1 MQSFE
6 AAGAA
11 EPALLA
17 AAVRALRGNVAERV
31 DPYGPGLEL
40 ARDPVRP
47 AQIGGLDEGVQAVV
61 RVVGD
66 TYRLRLVTEFDTE
79 TTGPKVSVWASA
91 DALSTPMK
99 TVGSM

>member
-66 TYRLRLVTEFDTE
+66 TYRLRLVTEFDYGNNRPE
-79 TTGPKVSVWASA
+79 GLGLGQRGCVV
-91 DALSTPMK
+91 DAVK